1 MDYTSA
7 FDFHNRVAVVT
18 GSGGSIGKGIAKG
31 FARCGAN
38 VVVAD
43 INLAAAEETVSLL
56 GAVEGGHIAVE
67 LDVTDVK
74 SVNNMVQRVTERYGK
89 IDFLSNHAGMN
100 IRKPA
105 VDFTEQEW
113 DKVCD
118 CNLKGIFLVAQAVG
132 RQMLRQKF
140 GRVVNTASVSAAR
153 GHKNLAVYAAT
164 KGGIA
169 QLTKVLAHEW
179 ALEGITS
186 TPLARLCQDQSDRR
200 VLSDP
205 AKWPSSIQGADG
217 RLGEMEEM
225 VGPILFLCSPLAS
238 YITGTTLYVEGGRL
252 ID

>member
-1 MDYTSA
+1 
-7 FDFHNRVAVVT
+7 
-18 GSGGSIGKGIAKG
+18 
-31 FARCGAN
+31 
-38 VVVAD
+38 VAD

-56 GAVEGGHIAVE
+56 DAVEGGHIAVE
-67 LDVTDVK
+67 LDVTDAK
-74 SVNNMVQRVTERYGK
+74 SVNNMVQQVTERYGK
-89 IDFLSNHAGMN
+89 IDFLSNHAGLN

-105 VDFTEQEW
+105 VEFTEQEW

-140 GRVVNTASVSAAR
+140 GRIVNTASVSAAR

-179 ALEGITS
+179 ALEGITVNAIGPGYVK
-186 TPLARLCQDQSDRR
+186 TNQTAAL
-200 VLSDP
+200 LSDP
-205 AKWPSSIQGADG
+205 VKMAELQSKVPMG